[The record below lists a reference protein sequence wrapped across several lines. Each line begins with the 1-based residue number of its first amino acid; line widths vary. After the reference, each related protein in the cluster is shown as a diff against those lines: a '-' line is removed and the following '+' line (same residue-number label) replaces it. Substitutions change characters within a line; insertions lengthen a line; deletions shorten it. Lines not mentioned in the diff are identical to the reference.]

1 MKKNNFKI
9 VKIDKS
15 KNLFNYEKKILI
27 NELILDLKLGYYDFE
42 KEKAQKVKFSLEID
56 YQDKKPSNDKDIKSI
71 VNYGTIVK
79 FITKL
84 IKKKHYNF
92 LETLAEAVFDE
103 LFKDKRIAKIML
115 KIEKLEI
122 LKQCSSVGIQIT
134 KKEVMIS
141 SEIGKEV
148 IKKELP
154 LIPKLPGVYRMLN
167 DKGDILYVG
176 KAKNLPNRLKS
187 YVSEKNHIIRT
198 ERMLS
203 QTRKLEITT
212 TSNES
217 EALLLE
223 ANLIKKYK
231 PKFNILLRDD
241 KSFPFIFIGNKD
253 KWPQIKRH
261 RGKKTKKGFYFG
273 PFASAGS
280 ANWTIKMIQ
289 KIFHLRVC
297 DDTVFKNRERPCI
310 LYQIKRCSGPC
321 VGYIEKNEYKK
332 TVDDAIEFVSGKSR
346 KIQKSLSDQMEKASD
361 NLDFEKAGILRDR
374 IKSLNII
381 QSSQRINE
389 ANLIEA
395 DVIAGYKE
403 SGKTCIQVFFYRSKQ
418 NWGNQAFFPKHDPD
432 EKLSDILNSFVS
444 QFYENK
450 SVPSSII
457 LSEEIKEKILIEK
470 TLSQKEE
477 KQIDISIAKKGSKL
491 KVINQAIKNAKDS
504 LTRKLYESQN
514 NRELF
519 DAVANKFNL
528 ETNINLIEVYD
539 NSHIQGTNSVGALI
553 AYGDEGF
560 IKKRYRKFNIKI
572 QKNEQDDYGMMRE
585 VLNRRFKRAIQEKDN
600 YLTFPDLVLIDGGKG
615 QYSVARETL
624 NELGL
629 HDLPIVAIA
638 KGKQRN
644 SGNETFFHNG
654 KEFKFIKNDPTLFF
668 LQRIRDESHR
678 FAISAHRAKRKKGI
692 SKSLLDQI
700 EGIGSIRKR
709 ALLNHFGSARAVES
723 ASLDEIKSVEG
734 VEAKVAKKIYN
745 FFHE

>member
-1 MKKNNFKI
+1 MK
-9 VKIDKS
+9 
-15 KNLFNYEKKILI
+15 
-27 NELILDLKLGYYDFE
+27 
-42 KEKAQKVKFSLEID
+42 
-56 YQDKKPSNDKDIKSI
+56 
-71 VNYGTIVK
+71 
-79 FITKL
+79 
-84 IKKKHYNF
+84 
-92 LETLAEAVFDE
+92 
-103 LFKDKRIAKIML
+103 
-115 KIEKLEI
+115 
-122 LKQCSSVGIQIT
+122 SSD
-134 KKEVMIS
+134 
-141 SEIGKEV
+141 IGKEV

-167 DKGDILYVG
+167 SKNEILYIG

-187 YVSEKNHIIRT
+187 YISEKNQIIRT

-203 QTRKLEITT
+203 QTKRLEITT

-231 PKFNILLRDD
+231 PRFNILLRDD
-241 KSFPFIFIGNKD
+241 KSFPFIFIGNED

-261 RGKKTKKGFYFG
+261 RGKKDKKGFFFG

-321 VGYIEKNEYKK
+321 VGYIKEKDYKQ

-346 KIQKSLSDQMEKASD
+346 RIQKNLSSQMEKASED
-361 NLDFEKAGILRDR
+361 LDFERASILRDR

-418 NWGNQAFFPKHDPD
+418 NWGNQAFYPKHDPD
-432 EKLSDILNSFVS
+432 ENLKEILNSFVS

-457 LSEEIKEKILIEK
+457 LSEEIREKALLEK
-470 TLSQKEE
+470 TLSKKEN
-477 KQIDISIAKKGSKL
+477 KQINISIAKKGSKL
-491 KVINQAIKNAKDS
+491 KVVNQAIKNAKDS
-504 LTRKLYESQN
+504 LNRKLYESQN
-514 NRELF
+514 NKEVFESVAKKF
-519 DAVANKFNL
+519 DL

-553 AYGDEGF
+553 SYGEEGF

-572 QKNEQDDYGMMRE
+572 QKNKQDDFGMMKE
-585 VLNRRFKRAIQEKDN
+585 VLNRRFKKAIQEKDN
-600 YLTFPDLVLIDGGKG
+600 FLTFPDLVLVDGGKG
-615 QYSVARETL
+615 QYSAARECL

-629 HDLPIVAIA
+629 HDIPIIAIA
-638 KGKQRN
+638 KGKFRN

-654 KEFKFIKNDPTLFF
+654 KEFKFAKNDPTLFF

-678 FAISAHRAKRKKGI
+678 FAISAHRAKRKKGM
-692 SKSLLDQI
+692 SQSLLDQI
-700 EGIGSIRKR
+700 DGIGSIRKR

-723 ASLDEIKSVEG
+723 ASLDEIQSVEG
-734 VEAKVAKKIYN
+734 VEEKVAKKIYN
-745 FFHE
+745 YFHE

>member
-1 MKKNNFKI
+1 
-9 VKIDKS
+9 
-15 KNLFNYEKKILI
+15 
-27 NELILDLKLGYYDFE
+27 
-42 KEKAQKVKFSLEID
+42 
-56 YQDKKPSNDKDIKSI
+56 
-71 VNYGTIVK
+71 
-79 FITKL
+79 
-84 IKKKHYNF
+84 
-92 LETLAEAVFDE
+92 
-103 LFKDKRIAKIML
+103 
-115 KIEKLEI
+115 
-122 LKQCSSVGIQIT
+122 
-134 KKEVMIS
+134 MIS
-141 SEIGKEV
+141 SDIGKKV

-167 DKGDILYVG
+167 DKNEILYVG

-187 YVSEKNHIIRT
+187 YIAEKNHVIRT

-203 QTRKLEITT
+203 QTKKLEITT

-223 ANLIKKYK
+223 ANLIKKHK

-253 KWPQIKRH
+253 KWPQIKRY
-261 RGKKTKKGFYFG
+261 RGKKDKEGFYFG

-310 LYQIKRCSGPC
+310 LYEIKRCSGPC
-321 VGYIEKNEYKK
+321 VGYIKKEEYKK
-332 TVDDAIEFVSGKSR
+332 TVNDAIEFVSGKSR
-346 KIQKSLSDQMEKASD
+346 KIQKSLSDQMEKASED
-361 NLDFEKAGILRDR
+361 LDFEKAVILRDR

-418 NWGNQAFFPKHDPD
+418 NWGNQSFFPKHDPD
-432 EKLSDILNSFVS
+432 EKLSNILNSFVS

-457 LSEEIKEKILIEK
+457 LSEQIEEKVLIEK
-470 TLSQKEE
+470 TLSQKEK
-477 KQIDISIAKKGSKL
+477 KQINISVAKKGSKL
-491 KVINQAIKNAKDS
+491 KVINNAIKNAKDS
-504 LTRKLYESQN
+504 LNRKLYESQN

-519 DAVANKFNL
+519 DAVAKKFNL

-560 IKKRYRKFNIKI
+560 IKKRYRKFNIKV
-572 QKNEQDDYGMMRE
+572 QKNKQDDYGMMRE
-585 VLNRRFKRAIQEKDN
+585 ILNRRFKRAVQEKDN
-600 YLTFPDLVLIDGGKG
+600 YLTFPDLVLVDGGKG

-629 HDLPIVAIA
+629 HDIPILAIA
-638 KGKQRN
+638 KGKFRN

-654 KEFKFIKNDPTLFF
+654 KEFKFAKNDPTLFF

-678 FAISAHRAKRKKGI
+678 FAISTHRAKRKKGI

-734 VEAKVAKKIYN
+734 VEVKVAKKIYN

>member
-1 MKKNNFKI
+1 
-9 VKIDKS
+9 
-15 KNLFNYEKKILI
+15 
-27 NELILDLKLGYYDFE
+27 
-42 KEKAQKVKFSLEID
+42 
-56 YQDKKPSNDKDIKSI
+56 
-71 VNYGTIVK
+71 
-79 FITKL
+79 
-84 IKKKHYNF
+84 
-92 LETLAEAVFDE
+92 
-103 LFKDKRIAKIML
+103 
-115 KIEKLEI
+115 
-122 LKQCSSVGIQIT
+122 
-134 KKEVMIS
+134 MIS
-141 SEIGKEV
+141 PEQGKEI

-154 LIPKLPGVYRMLN
+154 LIPKLPGVYRMLKSN
-167 DKGDILYVG
+167 NEILYVG
-176 KAKNLPNRLKS
+176 KAKNLLNRLKS
-187 YVSEKNHIIRT
+187 YVAEKNHIIRT

-203 QTRKLEITT
+203 QTKKLEITT

-241 KSFPFIFIGNKD
+241 KSFPFIFIGNED

-261 RGKKTKKGFYFG
+261 RGKKDKKGFFFG

-321 VGYIEKNEYKK
+321 VGYIKDSDYKQD
-332 TVDDAIEFVSGKSR
+332 VDDAIEFVSGKSR
-346 KIQKSLSDQMEKASD
+346 RIQKNLSYQMEKASD
-361 NLDFEKAGILRDR
+361 ELDFEKATILRDR
-374 IKSLNII
+374 IKALNII

-389 ANLIEA
+389 ANLVEA

-432 EKLSDILNSFVS
+432 ENLSEILNSFIT

-470 TLSQKEE
+470 TLSQKEN
-477 KQIDISIAKKGSKL
+477 KQINISVAKKGSKL
-491 KVINQAIKNAKDS
+491 KVIEQAIKNAKDS
-504 LTRKLYESQN
+504 LNRKLYESQN
-514 NRELF
+514 NKELF
-519 DAVANKFNL
+519 ESVAKKFNL

-539 NSHIQGTNSVGALI
+539 NSHIQGTDSVGALI
-553 AYGDEGF
+553 AFGDEGF
-560 IKKRYRKFNIKI
+560 VKKRYRKFNIKI
-572 QKNEQDDYGMMRE
+572 KKNEQDDYGMMKE
-585 VLNRRFKRAIQEKDN
+585 VLNRRFKRAIQEKEN
-600 YLTFPDLVLIDGGKG
+600 FLSFPDLVLIDGGKG
-615 QYSVARETL
+615 QYSTAREVL

-629 HDLPIVAIA
+629 HDLPIIAIA
-638 KGKQRN
+638 KGKFRN

-654 KEFKFIKNDPTLFF
+654 KEYKFQKNDPTLFF

-678 FAISAHRAKRKKGI
+678 FAISAHRAKRKKGV

-709 ALLNHFGSARAVES
+709 ALLNHFGSARGVES

-734 VEAKVAKKIYN
+734 VEEKVAKKIYN

>member
-1 MKKNNFKI
+1 
-9 VKIDKS
+9 
-15 KNLFNYEKKILI
+15 
-27 NELILDLKLGYYDFE
+27 
-42 KEKAQKVKFSLEID
+42 
-56 YQDKKPSNDKDIKSI
+56 
-71 VNYGTIVK
+71 
-79 FITKL
+79 
-84 IKKKHYNF
+84 
-92 LETLAEAVFDE
+92 
-103 LFKDKRIAKIML
+103 
-115 KIEKLEI
+115 
-122 LKQCSSVGIQIT
+122 
-134 KKEVMIS
+134 MIS

-167 DKGDILYVG
+167 DKGEILYVG

-187 YVSEKNHIIRT
+187 YIAEKNHIIRT

-203 QTRKLEITT
+203 QTKKLEITT

-223 ANLIKKYK
+223 ANLIKKHK

-253 KWPQIKRH
+253 VWPQIRRH
-261 RGKKTKKGFYFG
+261 RGKKTKEGFYFG

-321 VGYIEKNEYKK
+321 VGYVKKEDYKK

-346 KIQKSLSDQMEKASD
+346 KIQKSLSDQMEKASED
-361 NLDFEKAGILRDR
+361 LDFEKAVILRDR

-432 EKLSDILNSFVS
+432 ESLSNILNSFVS

-457 LSEEIKEKILIEK
+457 ISEEIKEKNLIEK
-470 TLSQKEE
+470 TLSKKEG
-477 KQIDISIAKKGSKL
+477 KQVNLSVAKKGSKL
-491 KVINQAIKNAKDS
+491 KVINQATKNAKES
-504 LTRKLYESQN
+504 LNRKLYESQN

-519 DAVANKFNL
+519 DSVASKFNL
-528 ETNINLIEVYD
+528 ETNINLVEVYD

-553 AYGDEGF
+553 AFGEEGF
-560 IKKRYRKFNIKI
+560 IKKRYRKFNIKSK
-572 QKNEQDDYGMMRE
+572 KNEQDDYGMMRE

-600 YLTFPDLVLIDGGKG
+600 YLSFPDLVIVDGGKG
-615 QYSVARETL
+615 QYSVARDSL

-629 HDLPIVAIA
+629 HEIPIIAIA
-638 KGKQRN
+638 KGKFRN

-654 KEFKFIKNDPTLFF
+654 KEYKFNKNDPTLFF

-678 FAISAHRAKRKKGI
+678 FAISAHRAKRKRGI

-723 ASLDEIKSVEG
+723 ASLDEIKSVDG
-734 VEAKVAKKIYN
+734 VEEKVAKKIYN

>member
-1 MKKNNFKI
+1 
-9 VKIDKS
+9 
-15 KNLFNYEKKILI
+15 
-27 NELILDLKLGYYDFE
+27 
-42 KEKAQKVKFSLEID
+42 
-56 YQDKKPSNDKDIKSI
+56 
-71 VNYGTIVK
+71 
-79 FITKL
+79 
-84 IKKKHYNF
+84 
-92 LETLAEAVFDE
+92 
-103 LFKDKRIAKIML
+103 
-115 KIEKLEI
+115 
-122 LKQCSSVGIQIT
+122 
-134 KKEVMIS
+134 MIS
-141 SEIGKEV
+141 SDIGKEV

-154 LIPKLPGVYRMLN
+154 LIPKLPGVYKMLN
-167 DKGDILYVG
+167 DKEQILYVG

-203 QTRKLEITT
+203 QTKKIEITT

-223 ANLIKKYK
+223 ANLIKKHK

-241 KSFPFIFIGNKD
+241 KSFPFIFIGNKE
-253 KWPQIKRH
+253 KWSQIKRH
-261 RGKKTKKGFYFG
+261 RGKKIKEGFYFG

-297 DDTVFKNRERPCI
+297 DDTVFKNRKRPCI

-321 VGYIEKNEYKK
+321 VGYIDINEYKK

-346 KIQKSLSDQMEKASD
+346 KIQKSLSNQMEKASES
-361 NLDFEKAGILRDR
+361 LDFEKAGILRDR

-389 ANLIEA
+389 ANLVEA
-395 DVIAGYKE
+395 DVIAAYKE
-403 SGKTCIQVFFYRSKQ
+403 SGQTCVQVFFYRSKQ

-432 EKLSDILNSFVS
+432 ENLSNILNSFVS

-457 LSEEIKEKILIEK
+457 LSQEIKEKILIEQ
-470 TLSQKEE
+470 TLSQKED
-477 KQIDISIAKKGSKL
+477 KQVNISVAKKGSKL
-491 KVINQAIKNAKDS
+491 KVINQAIKNAKDG
-504 LTRKLYESQN
+504 LNRKLYETQN

-519 DAVANKFNL
+519 ESVISKFNL
-528 ETNINLIEVYD
+528 ETNISLIEVYD
-539 NSHIQGTNSVGALI
+539 NSHIQGTDSVGALI
-553 AYGDEGF
+553 SYGEDGF
-560 IKKRYRKFNIKI
+560 IKKRYRKFNIKMK
-572 QKNEQDDYGMMRE
+572 KNEQDDYGMMRE
-585 VLNRRFKRAIQEKDN
+585 VFTRRFKRAVQEKEGH
-600 YLTFPDLVLIDGGKG
+600 LSFPDLIFVDGGKG

-629 HDLPIVAIA
+629 HDIPLIAIA
-638 KGKQRN
+638 KGRFRN

-654 KEFKFIKNDPTLFF
+654 KEYKFLKNDPTLFF

-678 FAISAHRAKRKKGI
+678 FAISAHRARRKKGI

-709 ALLNHFGSARAVES
+709 SLLNHFGSARAVES

-734 VEAKVAKKIYN
+734 VEEKVAKKIYN

>member
-1 MKKNNFKI
+1 
-9 VKIDKS
+9 
-15 KNLFNYEKKILI
+15 
-27 NELILDLKLGYYDFE
+27 
-42 KEKAQKVKFSLEID
+42 
-56 YQDKKPSNDKDIKSI
+56 
-71 VNYGTIVK
+71 
-79 FITKL
+79 
-84 IKKKHYNF
+84 
-92 LETLAEAVFDE
+92 
-103 LFKDKRIAKIML
+103 
-115 KIEKLEI
+115 
-122 LKQCSSVGIQIT
+122 
-134 KKEVMIS
+134 MIS
-141 SEIGKEV
+141 SDNGKEV

-167 DKGDILYVG
+167 SKNEILYVG

-203 QTRKLEITT
+203 QTKKIEITT

-241 KSFPFIFIGNKD
+241 KSFPFIFIGNNE
-253 KWPQIKRH
+253 KWPQIKKH
-261 RGKKTKKGFYFG
+261 RGKKTKEGFFFG

-289 KIFHLRVC
+289 KIFHLRIC
-297 DDTVFKNRERPCI
+297 DDTVFKNRKRPCI

-321 VGYIEKNEYKK
+321 VGYINNDEYKQN
-332 TVDDAIEFVSGKSR
+332 VDDAIEFVSGKSR
-346 KIQKSLSDQMEKASD
+346 KIQKNLSKQMEKASEEL
-361 NLDFEKAGILRDR
+361 NFEKATILRDR

-389 ANLIEA
+389 ANLLEA

-403 SGKTCIQVFFYRSKQ
+403 SGKTCIQIFFYRSKQ

-432 EKLSDILNSFVS
+432 ESLKEVLKSFIV

-450 SVPSSII
+450 SIPKSII
-457 LSEEIKEKILIEK
+457 LNEEINEKVLIEK
-470 TLSQKEE
+470 TLSKKEN
-477 KQIDISIAKKGSKL
+477 KQINISVAKKGSKL
-491 KVINQAIKNAKDS
+491 KVVNQAIKNAIDS
-504 LTRKLYESQN
+504 LNRKLYESQN
-514 NRELF
+514 NKDLF
-519 DAVANKFNL
+519 DKVAQKFNL
-528 ETNINLIEVYD
+528 ETNISLIEVYD

-553 AYGDEGF
+553 SFGEEGF

-572 QKNEQDDYGMMRE
+572 KKNEQDDYGMMKE
-585 VLNRRFKRAIQEKDN
+585 VLNRRFKRAVQEKEN
-600 YLTFPDLVLIDGGKG
+600 YLSFPDLVLIDGGKG
-615 QYSVARETL
+615 QYSTARETM

-629 HDLPIVAIA
+629 HEIPVIAIA
-638 KGKQRN
+638 KGKFRN

-654 KEFKFIKNDPTLFF
+654 KEFKFFKNDSTLFF
-668 LQRIRDESHR
+668 LQRLRDESHR
-678 FAISAHRAKRKKGI
+678 FAISAHRSKRKKAI

-700 EGIGSIRKR
+700 EGIGSMRKR

-723 ASLDEIKSVEG
+723 ASLDEIKTVEG
-734 VEAKVAKKIYN
+734 VEEKVAKKIYN

>member
-1 MKKNNFKI
+1 
-9 VKIDKS
+9 
-15 KNLFNYEKKILI
+15 
-27 NELILDLKLGYYDFE
+27 
-42 KEKAQKVKFSLEID
+42 
-56 YQDKKPSNDKDIKSI
+56 
-71 VNYGTIVK
+71 
-79 FITKL
+79 
-84 IKKKHYNF
+84 
-92 LETLAEAVFDE
+92 
-103 LFKDKRIAKIML
+103 
-115 KIEKLEI
+115 
-122 LKQCSSVGIQIT
+122 
-134 KKEVMIS
+134 MIS
-141 SEIGKEV
+141 SDIGKEV

-154 LIPKLPGVYRMLN
+154 LMPKLPGVYRMLN
-167 DKGDILYVG
+167 AKNEILYVG
-176 KAKNLPNRLKS
+176 KAKNLTNRLKS

-203 QTRKLEITT
+203 QTKKLEITT

-231 PKFNILLRDD
+231 PKYNILLRDD

-261 RGKKTKKGFYFG
+261 RGKKSKEGFYFG

-297 DDTVFKNRERPCI
+297 DDNVFKNRERPCI

-321 VGYIEKNEYKK
+321 VNYINKKEYDQ
-332 TVDDAIEFVSGKSR
+332 TVEDAIEFVSGKSR
-346 KIQKSLSDQMEKASD
+346 KIQKNLSKQMEKASEE
-361 NLDFEKAGILRDR
+361 LDFEKAVILRDR

-389 ANLIEA
+389 ANLLEA

-432 EKLSDILNSFVS
+432 ENLKEILNSFIS

-450 SVPSSII
+450 SVPKTII
-457 LSEEIKEKILIEK
+457 INEEIKEKALIEK
-470 TLSQKEE
+470 TLSKKENKE
-477 KQIDISIAKKGSKL
+477 INISVAKKGSKL

-504 LTRKLYESQN
+504 LNRKLYESQN
-514 NRELF
+514 NKDLF
-519 DAVANKFNL
+519 DKVSKKFDL
-528 ETNINLIEVYD
+528 ESNISLVEVYD

-553 AYGDEGF
+553 TFGEEGF
-560 IKKRYRKFNIKI
+560 VKKRYRKFNIKI
-572 QKNEQDDYGMMRE
+572 KQNRQDDYGMMKE
-585 VLNRRFKRAIQEKDN
+585 VLNRRFKKAIQEKDN

-615 QYSVARETL
+615 QYSSSRETL

-629 HDLPIVAIA
+629 HDIPIIAIA
-638 KGKQRN
+638 KGKFRN

-654 KEFKFIKNDPTLFF
+654 KTFKFEKNDPTLFF
-668 LQRIRDESHR
+668 LQRIRDEAHR

-700 EGIGSIRKR
+700 EGIGSMRKK

-723 ASLDEIKSVEG
+723 ASFDEIKSVEG
-734 VEAKVAKKIYN
+734 VEEKVAKKIYN

>member
-1 MKKNNFKI
+1 
-9 VKIDKS
+9 
-15 KNLFNYEKKILI
+15 
-27 NELILDLKLGYYDFE
+27 
-42 KEKAQKVKFSLEID
+42 
-56 YQDKKPSNDKDIKSI
+56 
-71 VNYGTIVK
+71 
-79 FITKL
+79 
-84 IKKKHYNF
+84 
-92 LETLAEAVFDE
+92 
-103 LFKDKRIAKIML
+103 
-115 KIEKLEI
+115 
-122 LKQCSSVGIQIT
+122 
-134 KKEVMIS
+134 MIS
-141 SEIGKEV
+141 SEIGKEI

-154 LIPKLPGVYRMLN
+154 LIPKLPGVYKMLS
-167 DKGDILYVG
+167 DKDQILYVG

-203 QTRKLEITT
+203 QTRKIEITT

-223 ANLIKKYK
+223 ANLIKKHK

-253 KWPQIKRH
+253 KWSQIKRH
-261 RGKKTKKGFYFG
+261 RGKKTKEGFYFG

-321 VGYIEKNEYKK
+321 VGYIDESEYKR

-346 KIQKSLSDQMEKASD
+346 KIQKNLSDQMEKASES
-361 NLDFEKAGILRDR
+361 LDFEKAGILRDR

-389 ANLIEA
+389 ANLVEA
-395 DVIAGYKE
+395 DVIAAYKE
-403 SGKTCIQVFFYRSKQ
+403 SGQTCIQVFFYRSKQ

-432 EKLSDILNSFVS
+432 ENLGNILNSFIS

-457 LSEEIKEKILIEK
+457 LSQEIKEKILIEQ
-470 TLSQKEE
+470 TLSQKEG
-477 KQIDISIAKKGSKL
+477 KQVNISVAKKGSKL

-504 LTRKLYESQN
+504 LNRKLHETQN

-519 DAVANKFNL
+519 ESVVAKFNL

-553 AYGDEGF
+553 SYGDEGF
-560 IKKRYRKFNIKI
+560 IKKRYRKFNIKMK
-572 QKNEQDDYGMMRE
+572 KNEQDDYGMMKE
-585 VLNRRFKRAIQEKDN
+585 VLTRRFKKAVQEKEGH
-600 YLTFPDLVLIDGGKG
+600 LSFPDLIFVDGGKG

-629 HDLPIVAIA
+629 HDIPLIAIA
-638 KGKQRN
+638 KGKFRN

-654 KEFKFIKNDPTLFF
+654 KEYKFSKNDPTLFF

-678 FAISAHRAKRKKGI
+678 FAISAHRARRKKGI

-734 VEAKVAKKIYN
+734 VEEKVAKKIYN

>member
-1 MKKNNFKI
+1 
-9 VKIDKS
+9 
-15 KNLFNYEKKILI
+15 
-27 NELILDLKLGYYDFE
+27 
-42 KEKAQKVKFSLEID
+42 
-56 YQDKKPSNDKDIKSI
+56 
-71 VNYGTIVK
+71 
-79 FITKL
+79 
-84 IKKKHYNF
+84 
-92 LETLAEAVFDE
+92 
-103 LFKDKRIAKIML
+103 
-115 KIEKLEI
+115 
-122 LKQCSSVGIQIT
+122 
-134 KKEVMIS
+134 MIS
-141 SEIGKEV
+141 SNLGKEV

-167 DKGDILYVG
+167 LKNEILYVG

-187 YVSEKNHIIRT
+187 YITEKNHIIRT

-203 QTRKLEITT
+203 QTKRLEITT

-241 KSFPFIFIGNKD
+241 KSFPFIFIGNED

-261 RGKKTKKGFYFG
+261 RGKKDKKGFFFG

-321 VGYIEKNEYKK
+321 VGYIKESDYKQD
-332 TVDDAIEFVSGKSR
+332 VDDAIEFVSGKSR
-346 KIQKSLSDQMEKASD
+346 RIQKNLSDQMEKASD
-361 NLDFEKAGILRDR
+361 ELDFEKATILRDR
-374 IKSLNII
+374 IKALNII

-389 ANLIEA
+389 ANLVEA

-432 EKLSDILNSFVS
+432 ENLSEILNSFIT

-470 TLSQKEE
+470 TLSQKEN
-477 KQIDISIAKKGSKL
+477 KQINISVAKKGSKL
-491 KVINQAIKNAKDS
+491 KVIEQAIKNAKDS
-504 LTRKLYESQN
+504 LNRKLYESQN
-514 NRELF
+514 NKELF
-519 DAVANKFNL
+519 ESVAKKFNL

-539 NSHIQGTNSVGALI
+539 NSHIQGTDSVGALI
-553 AYGDEGF
+553 AFGDEGF

-572 QKNEQDDYGMMRE
+572 KKNEQDDYGMMKE
-585 VLNRRFKRAIQEKDN
+585 VLNRRFKRAIQEKEN
-600 YLTFPDLVLIDGGKG
+600 FLSFPDLVLIDGGKG
-615 QYSVARETL
+615 QYSTAREVL

-629 HDLPIVAIA
+629 HDLPIIAIA
-638 KGKQRN
+638 KGKFRN

-654 KEFKFIKNDPTLFF
+654 KEYKFQKNDPTLFF

-709 ALLNHFGSARAVES
+709 ALLNHFGSARGVES

-734 VEAKVAKKIYN
+734 VEEKVAKKIYN